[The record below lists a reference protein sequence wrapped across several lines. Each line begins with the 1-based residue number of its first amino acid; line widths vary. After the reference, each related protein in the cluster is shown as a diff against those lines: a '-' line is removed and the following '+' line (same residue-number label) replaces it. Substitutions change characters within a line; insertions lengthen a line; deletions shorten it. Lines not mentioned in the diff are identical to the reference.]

1 MLKYFYKVY
10 RLIII
15 YFIESNYIFFYLT
28 NYKFF
33 KRYTQNYFTFY
44 FLHVRTQK
52 EIALDKSFHLQK
64 CAQTKCDMRR
74 FVKCAFA
81 ELCTVQKVA
90 FAKKCALQICAF
102 CARRFL
108 RVLQIC
114 RFVFCACAESFA

>member
-52 EIALDKSFHLQK
+52 EIALDK
-64 CAQTKCDMRR
+64 
-74 FVKCAFA
+74 
-81 ELCTVQKVA
+81 TV
-90 FAKKCALQICAF
+90 F
-102 CARRFL
+102 
-108 RVLQIC
+108 IC
-114 RFVFCACAESFA
+114 RNVHRQNVTCADL